1 MSQSEAPRL
10 QIERVLERF
19 PEDAGV
25 IRRLA
30 SESETFEGACE
41 DYALACATLSQLRAL
56 EQEVGH
62 PRLADYQSL
71 VEELEAELSEMIAR
85 AK

>member
-1 MSQSEAPRL
+1 MPEPTASSQHIQP
-10 QIERVLERF
+10 VLERF
-19 PEDAGV
+19 PEDAGL

-30 SESETFEGACE
+30 AESETFQGACE
-41 DYALACATLSQLRAL
+41 DYALACATLSQLRGL
-56 EQEVGH
+56 GQEGGH

-71 VEELEAELSEMIAR
+71 VEELGNEIAELIKR